1 MASYFR
7 QVPDFD
13 YVNRDSDGKNI
24 GDYQVVKNLFKRVK
38 IRSDILENLA
48 YFTQYRISGDDRPD
62 NVAFEIYGDESFDW
76 LVMLAN
82 NIMNVQTEW
91 PLSQAAFNDFLIK
104 KYGDIEKANNI
115 HHYETRQMK
124 NDSGEIVVP
133 KGLNVPKN
141 YKVEYFDTRR
151 NQYVIRTNEVDAVTN
166 YTYESRKEEAKRNIY
181 LLKAEYIELV
191 LDDVQRLMPYKKGST
206 QYVSRTLKKGEDI
219 RLFN

>member
-13 YVNRDSDGKNI
+13 YVNRDSDGKSI

-38 IRSDILENLA
+38 IRPDILENLA

-166 YTYESRKEEAKRNIY
+166 YAYEVRKEEAKRNIY
-181 LLKAEYIELV
+181 LLKAEYVELV
-191 LDDVQRLMPYKKGST
+191 LDDVERLMPYKKGST

>member
-13 YVNRDSDGKNI
+13 YVNRDSDGKSI

-38 IRSDILENLA
+38 IRQDILENLA
-48 YFTQYRISGDDRPD
+48 YFSQYKITGDDRPD

-76 LVMLAN
+76 LVLLSN
-82 NIMNVQTEW
+82 NIMSIQTEW

-104 KYGDIEKANNI
+104 KYGSIEKTNNI
-115 HHYETRQMK
+115 HHYETRELK
-124 NDSGEIVVP
+124 NDSGEIVVR
-133 KGLNVPKN
+133 KGLIVPKN
-141 YKVEYFDTRR
+141 YKVEYFDVRR
-151 NQYVIRTNEVDAVTN
+151 NQNVVRTNEVDSVTN
-166 YTYESRKEEAKRNIY
+166 YVYEVRKEEKKRNIY
-181 LLKAEYIELV
+181 LLKADYVELV
-191 LDDVQRLMPYKKGST
+191 LDDVQRLMPYKKGSA

>member
-13 YVNRDSDGKNI
+13 YVNRDSDGKSI

-38 IRSDILENLA
+38 IRQDILENLA
-48 YFTQYRISGDDRPD
+48 YFTQYKITGDDRPD

-76 LVMLAN
+76 LVLLSN
-82 NIMNVQTEW
+82 NIMSIQTEW

-104 KYGDIEKANNI
+104 KYGSIVKTNNI
-115 HHYETRQMK
+115 HHYETRELK
-124 NDSGEIVVP
+124 NDSGEIVVR
-133 KGLNVPKN
+133 KGLIVPKN
-141 YKVEYFDTRR
+141 YKVEYFDVRR
-151 NQYVIRTNEVDAVTN
+151 NQNVVRTNEVDSVTN
-166 YTYESRKEEAKRNIY
+166 YVYEVRKEEKKRNIY
-181 LLKAEYIELV
+181 LLKADYVELV
-191 LDDVQRLMPYKKGST
+191 LDDVQRLMPYKKGSA

>member
-1 MASYFR
+1 M
-7 QVPDFD
+7 
-13 YVNRDSDGKNI
+13 
-24 GDYQVVKNLFKRVK
+24 
-38 IRSDILENLA
+38 
-48 YFTQYRISGDDRPD
+48 
-62 NVAFEIYGDESFDW
+62 
-76 LVMLAN
+76 
-82 NIMNVQTEW
+82 
-91 PLSQAAFNDFLIK
+91 IK

-141 YKVEYFDTRR
+141 YKVEYFDTKR

-166 YTYESRKEEAKRNIY
+166 YTYEVRKEEAKRNIY
-181 LLKAEYIELV
+181 LLKAEYVELV
-191 LDDVQRLMPYKKGST
+191 LDDVERLMPYKKGST

>member
-7 QVPDFD
+7 QVPEFD
-13 YVNRDSDGKNI
+13 YVNRDSDGKSI

-38 IRSDILENLA
+38 IRQDILENLA
-48 YFTQYRISGDDRPD
+48 YFSQYKITGDDRPD
-62 NVAFEIYGDESFDW
+62 NIAFEIYGDESFDW
-76 LVMLAN
+76 LVLLSN
-82 NIMNVQTEW
+82 NIMNIQTEW

-104 KYGDIEKANNI
+104 KYGDIEKSNNI
-115 HHYETRQMK
+115 HHYETRELK
-124 NDSGEIVVP
+124 NDRGEIVVR
-133 KGLNVPKN
+133 KGLTVPKN
-141 YKVEYFDTRR
+141 YKIEYFDTKR
-151 NQYVIRTNEVDAVTN
+151 NQYVVRTNEVDAVTN
-166 YTYESRKEEAKRNIY
+166 YTYEVRKEEAKRNIY

>member
-38 IRSDILENLA
+38 IRQDILQNLA
-48 YFTQYRISGDDRPD
+48 YFTQYRVSGDDRPD

-82 NIMNVQTEW
+82 NIMNIQTEW

-104 KYGDIEKANNI
+104 KYGDIEKSNNI
-115 HHYETRQMK
+115 HHYETRELK
-124 NDSGEIVVP
+124 NDRGEIVVR
-133 KGLNVPKN
+133 KGLTVPKN
-141 YKVEYFDTRR
+141 YKIEYFDTKR
-151 NQYVIRTNEVDAVTN
+151 NQYVVRTNEVDAVTN
-166 YTYESRKEEAKRNIY
+166 YTYEVRKEEAKRNIY
-181 LLKAEYIELV
+181 LLKAEYVELV
-191 LDDVQRLMPYKKGST
+191 LDDVERLMPYKKGST

>member
-13 YVNRDSDGKNI
+13 YVNRDSDGKSI

-38 IRSDILENLA
+38 IRQDILENLA

-76 LVMLAN
+76 LVLLSN
-82 NIMNVQTEW
+82 NIMSIQTEW
-91 PLSQAAFNDFLIK
+91 PLSQAAFNEFLIK
-104 KYGDIEKANNI
+104 KYGSIEKTNNI
-115 HHYETRQMK
+115 HHYETRELK
-124 NDSGEIVVP
+124 NDSGEIVVR
-133 KGLNVPKN
+133 KGLIVPKN

-151 NQYVIRTNEVDAVTN
+151 NQYVVRTNEVDAVTN
-166 YTYESRKEEAKRNIY
+166 YTYEVLKEEAKRNIY

-191 LDDVQRLMPYKKGST
+191 LDDVQRLMPDKKGSA
-206 QYVSRTLKKGEDI
+206 QYVNRTLKKGEDI

>member
-13 YVNRDSDGKNI
+13 YVNRDSDGKSI

-38 IRSDILENLA
+38 IRQDILENLA
-48 YFTQYRISGDDRPD
+48 YFTQYRVSGDDRPD

-76 LVMLAN
+76 LVLLSN
-82 NIMNVQTEW
+82 NIMSIQTEW

-104 KYGDIEKANNI
+104 KYGSIEKTNNI
-115 HHYETRQMK
+115 HHYETRELK
-124 NDSGEIVVP
+124 NDSGEIVVR
-133 KGLNVPKN
+133 KGLIVPKN
-141 YKVEYFDTRR
+141 YKIEYFDTRR

-166 YTYESRKEEAKRNIY
+166 YTYEVRKEEAKRNIY

>member
-38 IRSDILENLA
+38 IRPDILENLA
-48 YFTQYRISGDDRPD
+48 YFTQYKIQGDDRPD

-76 LVMLAN
+76 LVLLSN
-82 NIMNVQTEW
+82 NIMNIQTEW

-104 KYGDIEKANNI
+104 KYGDIEKSNNI
-115 HHYETRQMK
+115 HHYETRELK
-124 NDSGEIVVP
+124 NDRGEIVVR
-133 KGLNVPKN
+133 KGLTVPKN
-141 YKVEYFDTRR
+141 YKVEYFDTKR

-166 YTYESRKEEAKRNIY
+166 YTYEVRKEEAKRNIY
-181 LLKAEYIELV
+181 LLKAEYVELV

>member
-38 IRSDILENLA
+38 IRPDILENLA

-82 NIMNVQTEW
+82 NIMNIQTEW

-141 YKVEYFDTRR
+141 YKVEYFDTKR

-166 YTYESRKEEAKRNIY
+166 YTYEVRKEEAKRNIY
-181 LLKAEYIELV
+181 LLKAEYVELV
-191 LDDVQRLMPYKKGST
+191 LDDVERLMPYKKGST

>member
-38 IRSDILENLA
+38 IRPDILENLA
-48 YFTQYRISGDDRPD
+48 YFTQYKITGDDRPD

-76 LVMLAN
+76 LVLLSN
-82 NIMNVQTEW
+82 NIMSIQTEW
-91 PLSQAAFNDFLIK
+91 PLSQAAFNEFLIK
-104 KYGDIEKANNI
+104 KYGSIEKTNNI
-115 HHYETRQMK
+115 HHYETRELK
-124 NDSGEIVVP
+124 NDSGEIVVR
-133 KGLNVPKN
+133 KGLIVPKN
-141 YKVEYFDTRR
+141 YKVEYFDVRR
-151 NQYVIRTNEVDAVTN
+151 NQNVVRTNEVDSVTN
-166 YTYESRKEEAKRNIY
+166 YVYEVRKEEKKRNIY
-181 LLKAEYIELV
+181 LLKADYVELV
-191 LDDVQRLMPYKKGST
+191 LDDVQRLMPYKKGSA